1 VKPTDGQKIP
11 TDSRF
16 VKRYISNKGGVTMA
30 KQAERREAT
39 REAILAAATTLF
51 GEKGFAAATIDEIA
65 IAAGVAKGAV
75 YHHFP
80 NKEAIFEAVLQ
91 RTSAT
96 LATRILAKVSQSP
109 DVLAMVTR
117 GTEAYFEACSEAPVG
132 RIILKDGPAVL
143 GWARWREIDEE
154 HFGRAIPQAL
164 AIAMEQGLI
173 EQQSVGPLS
182 RLLLGAITEAAAAC
196 AMSADP
202 AATGREHAAAF
213 ERLIRGLRRR

>member
-1 VKPTDGQKIP
+1 
-11 TDSRF
+11 
-16 VKRYISNKGGVTMA
+16 MA

-39 REAILAAATTLF
+39 REALLAAATTLF
-51 GEKGFAAATIDEIA
+51 GAKGFAATTIDEIA
-65 IAAGVAKGAV
+65 IAAGFAKGAV

-91 RTSAT
+91 RTNAS
-96 LATRILAKVSQSP
+96 LATGILAKVSQSP

-117 GTEAYFEACSEAPVG
+117 GTEAYFEACAEAPVG

-173 EQQSVGPLS
+173 EQQSVGPVS

-196 AMSADP
+196 ATSADP
-202 AATGREHAAAF
+202 ATTGREYAAAF

>member
-1 VKPTDGQKIP
+1 
-11 TDSRF
+11 
-16 VKRYISNKGGVTMA
+16 MA

-39 REAILAAATTLF
+39 RDAILAAAATLF
-51 GEKGFAAATIDEIA
+51 GDKGFAATTIDEVA
-65 IAAGVAKGAV
+65 AAAGVAKGAV

-80 NKEAIFEAVLQ
+80 NKEAVFEAVLQ
-91 RTSAT
+91 RTSAA
-96 LATRILAKVSQSP
+96 LAQRILAEVGPSP
-109 DVLAMVTR
+109 DVLVMLTR
-117 GTEAYFEACSEAPVG
+117 GTEAYFEACAEAPVG

-143 GWARWREIDEE
+143 GWARWREIDED
-154 HFGRAIPQAL
+154 HFGRAIPNAL
-164 AIAMEQGLI
+164 ARAMEEGLI

-196 AMSADP
+196 ATSADP